1 MTLSL
6 GLAALTVLDTAPMQ
20 HVDLAEK
27 HGFDTIG
34 IRLMPAAP
42 GTTAYPLHEDKEG

>member
-20 HVDLAEK
+20 HVAWLK
-27 HGFDTIG
+27 S
-34 IRLMPAAP
+34 
-42 GTTAYPLHEDKEG
+42 TASTPSVSV